1 MRKITDFQITSHI
14 PFVLVFFLSIYM
26 SFYEMTLLV
35 GLVVVFSVLYHWA
48 EEERN
53 VFSYIDN
60 VTSCSLSMY
69 GNVQLFY
76 SPSAFILCTNLS
88 LAMTALFFF
97 GLGYRRDCEEYY
109 DMLHPIALHI
119 VPSIWS
125 GIVVVFQAP
134 FFF

>member
-1 MRKITDFQITSHI
+1 MRTLTDFQITSHI

-26 SFYEMTLLV
+26 KFYEMTILV
-35 GLVVVFSVLYHWA
+35 GIVVFFSVLYHFHH
-48 EEERN
+48 EERN

-60 VTSCSLSMY
+60 ITSYSLSMY

-76 SPSAFILCTNLS
+76 SPSALILCTNLS
-88 LAMTALFFF
+88 LGITALFFF
-97 GLGYRRDCEEYY
+97 ALGYRRDCEKYY
-109 DMLHPIALHI
+109 DILHPIALHI

-125 GIVVVFQAP
+125 GIVVVFQTP